1 MSGSFVF
8 TFQLDTFLVCYFSQ
22 CIGICYDLPNFFQIL
37 VYFCHY
43 TILLFDL
50 QHMYALH
57 VL

>member
-1 MSGSFVF
+1 MLGSFEF
-8 TFQLDTFLVCYFSQ
+8 TVQLDTCLVCYFSHY
-22 CIGICYDLPNFFQIL
+22 IGICSDLPNFSQIL

-43 TILLFDL
+43 TILVFDL